1 MRDQDYEEKR
11 NSSAMSLWM
20 LFGENANARSAEI
33 SNLRRI
39 PNESMRMCNLGRET
53 LDAQKFLAQKGF
65 GGRNDENPP
74 KSLLMGELPKKA
86 LMRQNLYQ

>member
-1 MRDQDYEEKR
+1 
-11 NSSAMSLWM
+11 
-20 LFGENANARSAEI
+20 
-33 SNLRRI
+33 
-39 PNESMRMCNLGRET
+39 MRMCNLGRET